1 MFDPNLSDSQL
12 IKEVKSNNDSKALEE
27 LIHRHTGIYCE
38 IVNRYNYM
46 PQLEKNELINDK
58 IYNIYQYILKYN
70 ESKNTKLSTYIGEC
84 VKYECMD
91 ILTNRIEKEEI
102 DDNLAEVTNIEI
114 DKEYINLLVKE
125 AKVIDK
131 RFYRIVEMRYLTN
144 SPSTLKEIGIEL
156 GVTKERVR
164 QIFEEGLKVLR
175 KRIKGKA
182 GNGTLE

>member
-38 IVNRYNYM
+38 IINRYNYM

-125 AKVIDK
+125 AKTIDK
-131 RFYRIVEMRYLTN
+131 RFYRIVEMRYLTE
-144 SPSTLKEIGIEL
+144 SPATLREIGIEL

-164 QIFEEGLKVLR
+164 QIFEEGLRVLR
-175 KRIKGKA
+175 KRIKDKT
-182 GNGTLE
+182 GNGSLE